1 MEPTLPQT
9 QGPGPT
15 SDGSSP
21 VHHILCRLRKE
32 RSPAEM
38 VAALRTLE
46 RPRRSKAVQREI
58 KSLIRN
64 LEGHLATGG
73 TREAVAVALAAMF
86 ADGDYA
92 IGKMR
97 RGGVLRASRYGY
109 TGMAIANVARAALD
123 ARASLDARDDR
134 FDYLRSILAPTRLAP
149 DAKVLHDRM
158 VKILSAR
165 ENVAL
170 KTVLAIVNS
179 RFYHHGPADDSLSSL
194 RLGRYTVEDVSEAAS
209 LVLDTYRQLFTIHDH
224 CCNEVDAEGVA
235 GPAPIYERLLVAA
248 IRLTKFRDAEV
259 MVDGLPFQA
268 RWERGA
274 VRVSAIDANVEK
286 SIRLGYLQG
295 QTQVMIRVRHMIG
308 SEPAMSVREMIEK
321 GFERGALDWLVELVE
336 WPVKRFRLSLPT
348 APQFFGLFRS
358 DDVFRDELE
367 SLLIVDA
374 DSFGELDPDLQ
385 VTPQVTMRDLLKIQR
400 YFNFISCLYQRKLQT
415 IEDEGERAYL
425 AFTSTIPV
433 IPHDRLL
440 QQMQLIFGDA
450 RKARAIIDLLVID
463 YGASHLD
470 LQYTPLVDLSNYYV
484 VAPHLLAASNLVR
497 NVTVAKKL
505 RKFALRAGDPM
516 VAAVIAAL
524 EARGFKVGSGVEVT
538 VGGKTVELDL
548 AAWRDGVLFL
558 FECKNAYHPCSA
570 HETRNSFEHIR
581 VARDQLDVRREIF
594 RDPVNQTSLFGTL
607 GWDVRPTEQLFT
619 GIVIANR
626 IFNGAEFNGH
636 PVRQAHELINV
647 LRTGTIG
654 GDVEFRFWKED
665 AFATQDLINYL
676 TRDSVA
682 TKSFDAMEPYP
693 IEIDLGGRLLVFES
707 YAIDP
712 QKQLEI
718 MEKSYGLRR
727 PKGGYAAYPG
737 SAT

>member
-9 QGPGPT
+9 QGPRPA

-58 KSLIRN
+58 KSLIQT
-64 LEGHLATGG
+64 LEGHLATDG
-73 TREAVAVALAAMF
+73 TREAVAVALTAMF

-97 RGGVLRASRYGY
+97 REGVLRASKYGY
-109 TGMAIANVARAALD
+109 RGIAIANIARAALD
-123 ARASLDARDDR
+123 ARASIEARDDR
-134 FDYLRSILAPTRLAP
+134 LNYLKSVLALTRLSP
-149 DAKVLHDRM
+149 SAKALHDRI
-158 VKILSAR
+158 VKILSER

-194 RLGRYTVEDVSEAAS
+194 RLGRYTVEEVSEAAS
-209 LVLDTYRQLFTIHDH
+209 LVLATYRQLFTIHDH
-224 CCNEVDAEGVA
+224 CCNEIDSEGVA
-235 GPAPIYERLLVAA
+235 GPAPVYERLLVAA
-248 IRLTKFRDAEV
+248 IRLTKFGDAEAL
-259 MVDGLPFQA
+259 VDGLPFQA

-274 VRVSAIDANVEK
+274 VRVSAIEPDVEK
-286 SIRLGYLQG
+286 SIRLGYLQS
-295 QTQVMIRVRHMIG
+295 QTQVMIRARQAMG
-308 SEPAMSVREMIEK
+308 SEPPISVREMIEK
-321 GFERGALDWLVELVE
+321 GFERGAFDRLVELVG
-336 WPVKRFRLSLPT
+336 WPVKRFRLFLPT
-348 APQFFGLFRS
+348 APQVFGLFRS
-358 DDVFRDELE
+358 DDVFRDEVE
-367 SLLIVDA
+367 SLMVVDA

-385 VTPQVTMRDLLKIQR
+385 ITPEVTMRDLLKVQR
-400 YFNFISCLYQRKLQT
+400 YFNFISCLYQTKLQT
-415 IEDEGERAYL
+415 IEDEAERAYL

-433 IPHDRLL
+433 IPHDNLL
-440 QQMQLIFGDA
+440 QQFQLIFGDA
-450 RKARAIIDLLVID
+450 RKALSIIDLLKID
-463 YGASHLD
+463 FSASHLD
-470 LQYTPLVDLSNYYV
+470 LQYTPLVDLGSYYV

-505 RKFALRAGDPM
+505 RSFALRAGDPM

-524 EARGFKVGSGVEVT
+524 EATGFKVRSGVEVT
-538 VGGKTVELDL
+538 IGGKEVELDL
-548 AAWRDGVLFL
+548 VAWRDGVLFL

-581 VARDQLDVRREIF
+581 VARDQLDVRRQMF
-594 RDPVNQTSLFGTL
+594 NDPVNQARLFGKL
-607 GWDVRPTEQLFT
+607 GWNVRPTERLVT

-654 GDVEFRFWKED
+654 GDVEFRFWEED

-676 TRDSVA
+676 GSDSVA

-693 IEIDLGGRLLVFES
+693 VEIDLGGRLLVFES

-712 QKQLEI
+712 QRQLEI
-718 MEKSYGLRR
+718 MEESYGRRR
-727 PKGGYAAYPG
+727 PEGGGVPHPG
-737 SAT
+737 TAT

>member
-9 QGPGPT
+9 QGPRPA
-15 SDGSSP
+15 SYEPDP
-21 VHHILCRLRKE
+21 VHRILSILRQQ

-38 VAALRTLE
+38 VAALRTLA

-58 KSLIRN
+58 KLLIRE
-64 LEGHLATGG
+64 LEEHLAADGV
-73 TREAVAVALAAMF
+73 REAVAIALAAMF

-97 RGGVLRASRYGY
+97 REGVLRASKYGY
-109 TGMAIANVARAALD
+109 RGLAIANVARAALD
-123 ARASLDARDDR
+123 ARGSLDARGDR
-134 FDYLRSILAPTRLAP
+134 FEYLKSILALTRLAVS
-149 DAKVLHDRM
+149 AQALHNRM
-158 VKILSAR
+158 IKILSAR

-170 KTVLAIVNS
+170 KTVFAIVNS
-179 RFYHHGPADDSLSSL
+179 RFYNHCPADDSVSSM
-194 RLGRYTVEDVSEAAS
+194 RLDRYTVEDVSEAAS
-209 LVLDTYRQLFTIHDH
+209 LVLHTYRQIFTIHDH
-224 CCNEVDAEGVA
+224 CCNQIDAEGVA
-235 GPAPIYERLLVAA
+235 GPSPIYERLLVAA

-274 VRVSAIDANVEK
+274 IRVSAIDPDVEK

-295 QTQVMIRVRHMIG
+295 QTQVMIRTRYMMG
-308 SEPAMSVREMIEK
+308 SEPPMSVREMIEQ
-321 GFERGALDWLVELVE
+321 GFERGALDRLVELVE
-336 WPVKRFRLSLPT
+336 WPVKRFRLFLPT
-348 APQFFGLFRS
+348 APQFFNLFRS
-358 DDVFRDELE
+358 DEIFRDELE
-367 SLLIVDA
+367 SLLMVDA
-374 DSFGELDPDLQ
+374 DSFSGLDPDLH

-415 IEDEGERAYL
+415 IEDEAERAYL

-433 IPHDRLL
+433 IPRDDLFG
-440 QQMQLIFGDA
+440 QIQLIFSDA
-450 RKARAIIDLLVID
+450 QKAQAIIDLLVID
-463 YGASHLD
+463 YGVSHLD
-470 LQYTPLVDLSNYYV
+470 LQYTPLIDLGNYYV

-505 RKFALRAGDPM
+505 RNFALREGDPM

-524 EARGFKVGSGVEVT
+524 EATGFKVASGVEVT
-538 VGGKTVELDL
+538 VGIKTVELDL

-570 HETRNSFEHIR
+570 HEIRNSFEHIR
-581 VARDQLDVRREIF
+581 VAQDQLDTRLEMFCDAVG
-594 RDPVNQTSLFGTL
+594 QATLFDKL
-607 GWDVRPTEQLFT
+607 GWDVRPTERFFT

-626 IFNGAEFNGH
+626 IFNGAQFNGH

-654 GDVEFRFWKED
+654 GDVEFRFWAGD
-665 AFATQDLINYL
+665 VFTTQDLINYL
-676 TRDSVA
+676 TRESIA
-682 TKSFDAMEPYP
+682 TKSFEAMESYP
-693 IEIDLGGRLLVFES
+693 VEIDLGGKLLVFES

-712 QKQLEI
+712 QRQLEI
-718 MEKSYGLRR
+718 MEKSYGSSC
-727 PKGGYAAYPG
+727 P
-737 SAT
+737 